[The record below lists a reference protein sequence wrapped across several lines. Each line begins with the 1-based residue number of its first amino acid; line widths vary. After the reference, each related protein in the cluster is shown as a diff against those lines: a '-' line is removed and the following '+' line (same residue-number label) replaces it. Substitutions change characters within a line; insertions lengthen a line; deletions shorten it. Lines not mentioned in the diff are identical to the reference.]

1 MSFGQ
6 EKFGVFAGT
15 IASWVMVPFIG
26 PNIETKI
33 NNEFGNNSIISKLNP
48 TYLTSKL
55 NPIYFTFTVFFID
68 FLFVYKYWVIHLPLD
83 IISKLMSFG
92 FNTYNFDNNDIF
104 NFVKLHGESVVDI
117 LKEGGADFSDLPI
130 KMVVELLCKV
140 GPQLIKPLIKAE
152 TDFSKITYH
161 QMSNIIK
168 CNEKTALQTFEE
180 LNLDF
185 SNLQPLYVTFFVKLH
200 GVRIIEFLKE
210 LNVNFSNFNYDS
222 SYSYELIQEFGEEIV
237 QPLKEVN
244 VDFSLLDETTL
255 YLLIAGDTNII
266 LNEI

>member
-1 MSFGQ
+1 
-6 EKFGVFAGT
+6 
-15 IASWVMVPFIG
+15 
-26 PNIETKI
+26 
-33 NNEFGNNSIISKLNP
+33 
-48 TYLTSKL
+48 
-55 NPIYFTFTVFFID
+55 
-68 FLFVYKYWVIHLPLD
+68 
-83 IISKLMSFG
+83 
-92 FNTYNFDNNDIF
+92 
-104 NFVKLHGESVVDI
+104 
-117 LKEGGADFSDLPI
+117 
-130 KMVVELLCKV
+130 
-140 GPQLIKPLIKAE
+140 
-152 TDFSKITYH
+152 
-161 QMSNIIK
+161 MSNIIK
-168 CNEKTALQTFEE
+168 CDEKTALQTFEE

-210 LNVNFSNFNYDS
+210 LNVNFFNFNYDS